1 MKLTRLALHNVRK
14 SYKDYMIYF
23 LTLMFSICLFYTFNS
38 FQAQKEIMSLNDSQ
52 SIMLQTLGIFMG
64 ILSVFVAIVLA
75 FLVMYANN
83 FLIKRRKKEFGL
95 YMLLGMEKKDI
106 SKVLIYETVCI
117 GVVSLGVGLLLGIL
131 CSQGLGIFTAHL
143 FSVQVNYNFVFSP
156 SAAIITAISFTIIFL
171 VIMLLNTRVIA
182 TIAG

>member
-1 MKLTRLALHNVRK
+1 
-14 SYKDYMIYF
+14 
-23 LTLMFSICLFYTFNS
+23 
-38 FQAQKEIMSLNDSQ
+38 MSLNDSQ

-117 GVVSLGVGLLLGIL
+117 GVVSLGVGLLL
-131 CSQGLGIFTAHL
+131 
-143 FSVQVNYNFVFSP
+143 V
-156 SAAIITAISFTIIFL
+156 
-171 VIMLLNTRVIA
+171 
-182 TIAG
+182 